1 MNLSYQQTDKF
12 PTSGVLRKKKTKFPT
27 PGMRIT
33 IIDHSD
39 DSLKGKRRYGTS
51 PFLSLTQQQFP

>member
-1 MNLSYQQTDKF
+1 MNLAYQQTDKF

-39 DSLKGKRRYGTS
+39 DSLKGKDLFRSYSR
-51 PFLSLTQQQFP
+51 